1 MNVAQIFDVPSK
13 HSFSS
18 FSICANWIKF
28 VFSETYPK
36 VFWSRFTGM
45 GAQILCPKFF
55 SGHFIF
61 NEVLWVNLFFNQI
74 WLDVWLYIEVA
85 SCVFKLLYFNINK
98 ALNTKR
104 TSLQTLRRILT
115 WFRKERKL
123 NTNIGKASNFSSLHP
138 T

>member
-18 FSICANWIKF
+18 FSSCANWIKF
-28 VFSETYPK
+28 FFSETYPE

-45 GAQILCPKFF
+45 GAPNFF

-74 WLDVWLYIEVA
+74 RLDVWLYIEVT
-85 SCVFKLLYFNINK
+85 SCVFKLSYFNINK

-115 WFRKERKL
+115 WFKKERKL
-123 NTNIGKASNFSSLHP
+123 STYIGKALNFSSLHP